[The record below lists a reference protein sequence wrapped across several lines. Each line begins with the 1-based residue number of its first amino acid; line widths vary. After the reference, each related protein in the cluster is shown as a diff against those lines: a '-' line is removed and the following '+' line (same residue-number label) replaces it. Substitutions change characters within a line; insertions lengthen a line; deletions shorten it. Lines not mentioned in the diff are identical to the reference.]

1 MHEVLFLADFMSN
14 NYWCRK
20 DLERQ
25 RMEQKIQVFKKFEI
39 CFNAQYRTI
48 SRQSKVQVA
57 LSLFRGLNVAILAAR
72 WLNLLF

>member
-25 RMEQKIQVFKKFEI
+25 RMEQKIQVFKKFKI

-48 SRQSKVQVA
+48 YRYT
-57 LSLFRGLNVAILAAR
+57 
-72 WLNLLF
+72 